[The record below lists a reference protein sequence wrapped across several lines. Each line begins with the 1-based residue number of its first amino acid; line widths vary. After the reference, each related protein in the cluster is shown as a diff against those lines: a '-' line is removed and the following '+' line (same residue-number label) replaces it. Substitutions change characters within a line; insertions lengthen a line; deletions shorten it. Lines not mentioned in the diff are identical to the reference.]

1 MEVLPNAATA
11 VRNKCEG
18 GGRMW
23 GVVGEAYVLIV
34 FPFGLTELCL
44 QISWMEDKRAPLII
58 KCSIS
63 AKSKLSTHLNATDGY
78 WRRAG
83 WPIRHIRFTSAALD
97 SSETHEPLSCAGS
110 WDLIPRMSCFA
121 WKKRLAGDRQGRCNM
136 EVGSSVCQTYMCC
149 FVMRNKGLTIFFV
162 RFGAI
167 SHSQIM
173 SYLLFFFISSTSKL
187 FLLSCFREQVLWRLP
202 CILFLLQNHL
212 TLTLS
217 TVTLVWP
224 AFSKHI

>member
-1 MEVLPNAATA
+1 
-11 VRNKCEG
+11 
-18 GGRMW
+18 
-23 GVVGEAYVLIV
+23 
-34 FPFGLTELCL
+34 
-44 QISWMEDKRAPLII
+44 MEDKRAPLII

-63 AKSKLSTHLNATDGY
+63 AKSKLNTHLNATDDD

-83 WPIRHIRFTSAALD
+83 WPIRHIGFTSAALD

-121 WKKRLAGDRQGRCNM
+121 WNKRLAGDRQGRCNM
-136 EVGSSVCQTYMCC
+136 AVGSSVCQTIPVHYMCC
-149 FVMRNKGLTIFFV
+149 FVVRNQGLTIFFA

-173 SYLLFFFISSTSKL
+173 SDLLFFFISSNSNT
-187 FLLSCFREQVLWRLP
+187 VLVNKYFGDST
-202 CILFLLQNHL
+202 CILFLLQKH
-212 TLTLS
+212 LTLS